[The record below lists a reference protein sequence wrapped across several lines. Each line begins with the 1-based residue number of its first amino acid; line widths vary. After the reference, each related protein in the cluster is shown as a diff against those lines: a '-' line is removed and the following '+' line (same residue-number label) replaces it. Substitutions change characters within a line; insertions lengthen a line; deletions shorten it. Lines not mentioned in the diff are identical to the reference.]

1 MNIEINKFLMEQNIE
16 FEKKIIELDKFII
29 EYEKNQTELRNSLS
43 SLDLINKQLI
53 KENLELKNKYENETI
68 ENKNLIEFLSEQ
80 NKNLI
85 DNNKKLLNNLKK
97 INLEIDTIFMD
108 DKKIFFYLCV
118 IIGLS
123 LIGISK
129 FYTTY
134 MDCIPQ

>member
-16 FEKKIIELDKFII
+16 YEQKIIELDKFII

-68 ENKNLIEFLSEQ
+68 ENKNLIEFLSEH
-80 NKNLI
+80 
-85 DNNKKLLNNLKK
+85 NKKLLNNLKK

-123 LIGISK
+123 LIGFSK

-134 MDCIPQ
+134 MDCLPQ